1 MLELAKTILVKQAES
16 IQIVNAIANAEDE
29 KQAKLKED
37 VENRINDTFQTL
49 GELSI
54 ENENYPQAIED
65 LNTCLK
71 RRQIMMPEDSR
82 CIAETHYQLGVAQGF
97 NLEFDEA
104 VKSLEGAIHVLQGR
118 VEKLKTKTESI
129 DPAKARDAFY
139 SREIEI
145 KEIESLIPEIREKIS
160 DTQDMKAE
168 TYKKL
173 GDKRLME
180 EGIAA
185 NLGPASGDG
194 ALNGGQG
201 TSTAKVASTISSSLI
216 KKRPAADPAPVDTK
230 KPHLENA
237 TTNATSTETTNTEK
251 CVCDLRCTG
260 TLSSIESS

>member
-1 MLELAKTILVKQAES
+1 MES
-16 IQIVNAIANAEDE
+16 RVS
-29 KQAKLKED
+29 
-37 VENRINDTFQTL
+37 DTFQTL

-129 DPAKARDAFY
+129 GMYFRLYYESILISAKSTPELFYAMKVIKKLTFGNKLILDPAKARDAFY

-194 ALNGGQG
+194 ALNGGKLCYVNC
-201 TSTAKVASTISSSLI
+201 S
-216 KKRPAADPAPVDTK
+216 
-230 KPHLENA
+230 
-237 TTNATSTETTNTEK
+237 
-251 CVCDLRCTG
+251 
-260 TLSSIESS
+260 

>member
-1 MLELAKTILVKQAES
+1 
-16 IQIVNAIANAEDE
+16 
-29 KQAKLKED
+29 
-37 VENRINDTFQTL
+37 
-49 GELSI
+49 
-54 ENENYPQAIED
+54 
-65 LNTCLK
+65 
-71 RRQIMMPEDSR
+71 MPEDSR

-129 DPAKARDAFY
+129 GMYFRLYYESILISAKSTPAPKFYAMKVIKKLTFGNKLILDPAKARDAFY

-185 NLGPASGDG
+185 NLGPASGDR
-194 ALNGGQG
+194 ALNGG
-201 TSTAKVASTISSSLI
+201 KFYIY
-216 KKRPAADPAPVDTK
+216 
-230 KPHLENA
+230 
-237 TTNATSTETTNTEK
+237 
-251 CVCDLRCTG
+251 
-260 TLSSIESS
+260 